1 MDQELSLS
9 QTTFMMRNSCLK
21 KKKKRRIDAE
31 VSSLIK
37 KDAVLYTFDPEGD
50 GWCGYRAVAE

>member
-1 MDQELSLS
+1 MDQELSLI
-9 QTTFMMRNSCLK
+9 QTMFMMRSSYLRK
-21 KKKKRRIDAE
+21 RRRIDAE

-37 KDAVLYTFDPEGD
+37 KDAVLYTSDPEGD